1 MSTNP
6 AQASLPG
13 DNKPTAS
20 LSAFIGKYVSEDKI
34 PLVKIAL
41 AAIPLMA
48 LLWALILWASAPT
61 YRVIYSNL
69 SETDAGAIV
78 SELERRAVPY
88 QIAHG
93 GQSISVP
100 ADQVYTLRLK
110 LAEQGLP
117 NGGNVDMS
125 LMDDQRFG
133 ISQFN
138 EQVNFQRGLEGELTR
153 SIESLGPVSRARVH
167 LVMAKQ
173 SPFARDRQ
181 SASASVVL
189 HLEPGRQ
196 LGDGEVNAIM
206 HLVASSVQN
215 LPVEKVTVVDRSG
228 KLLSRPARTADD
240 LDKSQLSYI
249 EEVEKS
255 YVRRVESILSPIL
268 GKSNIKAQI
277 TAEIDFSRREE
288 TAERYGRN
296 QPPNE
301 AAVRSQQINES
312 FSGDADLARGVPGA
326 LSNSPPYSPPI
337 TNGQGGPAEAV
348 SEKVTSGQGSLTRDY
363 LTNYELD
370 RNVEHIQ
377 HRRGGVTRLSAAV
390 VVNYKDSVDE
400 DGNPIKVPLTDDEM
414 ESIRSLVN
422 KAIGYSEARGDEVEV
437 INASFTVIEEVVED
451 TVWWQTPAMYDLAS
465 QLLKYLL
472 VLIVALIVWFKILRP
487 LVRSQKE
494 LAEARKAALIQSQM
508 PAVQVANN
516 EEEAAEG
523 EFGLPSFRKKRPAY
537 DHNLKGFRRMAEE
550 DPRLV
555 ASVMHSWI
563 NEKEG

>member
-13 DNKPTAS
+13 ENKPAAS
-20 LSAFIGKYVSEDKI
+20 LSSFIGKYVSEDKI
-34 PLVKIAL
+34 PLVKIGL

-48 LLWALILWASAPT
+48 LLWALIFWASAPT

-69 SETDAGAIV
+69 SETDAGAII

-100 ADQVYTLRLK
+100 ADEVYPLRLK

-138 EQVNFQRGLEGELTR
+138 EHINFQRGLEGELTR

-196 LGDGEVNAIM
+196 LGDGEVSAIM

-228 KLLSRPARTADD
+228 KLLSRPTRSGDD
-240 LDKSQLSYI
+240 LDNTQLSYI

-255 YVRRVESILSPIL
+255 YVRRIETILTPIL
-268 GKSNIKAQI
+268 GKTNLKAQV
-277 TAEIDFSRREE
+277 TAEVDFSRREE

-312 FSGDADLARGVPGA
+312 YTGDADLARGIPGA

-337 TNGQGGPAEAV
+337 TNGEGGPAEAGTEQTIG
-348 SEKVTSGQGSLTRDY
+348 SQGSLNRDY

-377 HRRGGVTRLSAAV
+377 HRRGGVSRLSAAV
-390 VVNYKDSVDE
+390 VVNYKVGADE
-400 DGNPIKVPLTDDEM
+400 EGNPIAVPLSDEEM

-422 KAIGYSEARGDEVEV
+422 KAIGFSEVRGDEVEV
-437 INASFTVIEEVVED
+437 INASFTEIVETVEE
-451 TVWWQTPAMYDLAS
+451 TIWWQTPAMYDLAA

-472 VLIVALIVWFKILRP
+472 VLIVALILWFKILRP
-487 LVRSQKE
+487 LIRNQKE
-494 LAEARKAALIQSQM
+494 LVEAQKAALIQSQM
-508 PAVQVANN
+508 PVA
-516 EEEAAEG
+516 EEQEDEG
-523 EFGLPSFRKKRPAY
+523 DSDTEGGLPSFRRKRPAY
-537 DHNLKGFRRMAEE
+537 DHNLKGFRNMAEE